1 MFAVREGN
9 HRSISPDAGTSR
21 FLPRMFSTAASHGR
35 GVDQLDP
42 GADRFLLCSAWRDV
56 VFLTQFFPNLIQES
70 AWQSGALFVYGLMH
84 FCFWSKSEH
93 AESFR
98 ILETQVFRE
107 DGRAEYN
114 RFRETGTETT
124 SGI

>member
-1 MFAVREGN
+1 
-9 HRSISPDAGTSR
+9 
-21 FLPRMFSTAASHGR
+21 MFSTAASHGR
-35 GVDQLDP
+35 GLDQLHP
-42 GADRFLLCSAWRDV
+42 GTVRFLLCIAWRDA
-56 VFLTQFFPNLIQES
+56 VFLTQFFPNLIQARRKS
-70 AWQSGALFVYGLMH
+70 AWQSGALFVYGLRH
-84 FCFWSKSEH
+84 FCFWSNAEH